1 MKENVDICAPKLAE
15 IFNSCIQNGIFPS
28 ELKLAD
34 ISPIF
39 KAVDSTAKKNY
50 RPVSI
55 LNSISKLFEKLIQK
69 QLNPF
74 FDKTLSEHLCGY
86 RKGYTTQY
94 ALLKLI
100 ESWKKYRDNKGYS
113 AAVLMDLSKAFDT
126 INHDLLLAKLHAY
139 GVCENSLKLIM
150 NYLKS
155 RYQRTKINDSFS
167 GWEELLTGVP
177 QGSVLGPLLFNI
189 YLNDLFYAVKN
200 SELCNFADDTTPYAC
215 GFKLNEVVKN
225 VEDDCKIL
233 VSWFKDNYLTLNAE
247 KCHLIISGNIH
258 DPISA
263 KVGDATIWEE
273 DSVKLLGV
281 IIDSQLT
288 FNNHVKSICTKASQ
302 KLTALFRMVNLL
314 SEVKRRLLIK
324 TFFESQFNYCP
335 LLWMFC
341 DRSLNHKINR
351 LHERSLRLAYND
363 YSSTFQDLLIKD
375 KTVTIHQ
382 RNLRALAI
390 EMYKISHDLSPD
402 FMKDILTKTHDSY
415 PTRSNCNVKIE
426 NDGSISHSQ
435 KSNFRTPKVN
445 TVTFGLESFR
455 CLGPKIWKLV
465 PDNLKEIDS
474 LQDFKEALKNFT
486 FNKCPCRLCKDYIHG
501 VGYIN

>member
-1 MKENVDICAPKLAE
+1 
-15 IFNSCIQNGIFPS
+15 
-28 ELKLAD
+28 
-34 ISPIF
+34 
-39 KAVDSTAKKNY
+39 
-50 RPVSI
+50 
-55 LNSISKLFEKLIQK
+55 
-69 QLNPF
+69 
-74 FDKTLSEHLCGY
+74 
-86 RKGYTTQY
+86 
-94 ALLKLI
+94 
-100 ESWKKYRDNKGYS
+100 
-113 AAVLMDLSKAFDT
+113 
-126 INHDLLLAKLHAY
+126 
-139 GVCENSLKLIM
+139 
-150 NYLKS
+150 
-155 RYQRTKINDSFS
+155 
-167 GWEELLTGVP
+167 
-177 QGSVLGPLLFNI
+177 
-189 YLNDLFYAVKN
+189 
-200 SELCNFADDTTPYAC
+200 
-215 GFKLNEVVKN
+215 
-225 VEDDCKIL
+225 
-233 VSWFKDNYLTLNAE
+233 
-247 KCHLIISGNIH
+247 
-258 DPISA
+258 
-263 KVGDATIWEE
+263 
-273 DSVKLLGV
+273 
-281 IIDSQLT
+281 
-288 FNNHVKSICTKASQ
+288 
-302 KLTALFRMVNLL
+302 MVNLL
-314 SEVKRRLLIK
+314 SEGKRRLVIK

-465 PDNLKEIDS
+465 PDNLKAIDS
-474 LQDFKEALKNFT
+474 IQAFKEALKNFT